1 MAAWLRADFDGPM
14 DAVQSLI
21 EAEIAGLDGGW
32 SEGQLWRTSLAAL
45 LAIARGSRRLVRP
58 QLALLGIQGAGGSI
72 SAASSIRFSAGIELL
87 HLFALV
93 HDDVMDRGTV
103 RRGQPTLQRVIR
115 AHLPRSSREKAD
127 HFAVLVGDLLH
138 SQAVA
143 LMSTAGAD
151 QPGGQ
156 DAMRVILAGSRRAGV
171 GQFLDL
177 QGWDGPA
184 GELKPGLFRQLLL
197 NKGGHHSITA
207 PLVAGWRLIEPS
219 AGLMGVSAW
228 GDHVGLAFQGLD
240 DLQDVLAEPGSTG
253 KDSLQDLREGR
264 LSLVSHLLR
273 RQLAPHEWE
282 DLRPAL
288 GRGMMT
294 IEDRSR
300 IFWLLA
306 QHQLIDR
313 GLDFVRDELSAA
325 QNIRRNSTLPEPFTE
340 GLAQVER
347 RLRAYSER
355 LERLPRPM

>member
-1 MAAWLRADFDGPM
+1 
-14 DAVQSLI
+14 
-21 EAEIAGLDGGW
+21 
-32 SEGQLWRTSLAAL
+32 
-45 LAIARGSRRLVRP
+45 
-58 QLALLGIQGAGGSI
+58 
-72 SAASSIRFSAGIELL
+72 
-87 HLFALV
+87 
-93 HDDVMDRGTV
+93 
-103 RRGQPTLQRVIR
+103 
-115 AHLPRSSREKAD
+115 
-127 HFAVLVGDLLH
+127 
-138 SQAVA
+138 
-143 LMSTAGAD
+143 
-151 QPGGQ
+151 
-156 DAMRVILAGSRRAGV
+156 MRVILAGSRRAGV

-300 IFWLLA
+300 IFGLLA